1 MSILLE
7 ISMSKSQI
15 RILGR
20 RRTFFLSFAESK
32 LQGRG
37 SNFFFVFLLLGYEII
52 SQVFWIFKGIS
63 EIFKNF
69 QPFSIL
75 RTEGFDLLS
84 STESTELSRELGRV
98 YRFVPSYTEFLP
110 IPCMSRIWCRYRH
123 GLDRVDYESAKSY
136 QTRRV
141 FEPCLKRLT

>member
-1 MSILLE
+1 
-7 ISMSKSQI
+7 MSKSHI
-15 RILGR
+15 RIPGI
-20 RRTFFLSFAESK
+20 RRTFFLGFAKSK

-52 SQVFWIFKGIS
+52 SQVFWIFRGIS
-63 EIFKNF
+63 EIFKKF
-69 QPFSIL
+69 QPFSTL
-75 RTEGFDLLS
+75 CTEGFDLLS

-123 GLDRVDYESAKSY
+123 GLGRVGYESAESY
-136 QTRRV
+136 RTQPS
-141 FEPCLKRLT
+141 F

>member
-1 MSILLE
+1 
-7 ISMSKSQI
+7 MSKSQI
-15 RILGR
+15 RIPGK
-20 RRTFFLSFAESK
+20 RRTFFFKFCRKQIAG
-32 LQGRG
+32 QGFK
-37 SNFFFVFLLLGYEII
+37 FFFVFLLLGYEII
-52 SQVFWIFKGIS
+52 SHVFWIFRGIF

-98 YRFVPSYTEFLP
+98 YRFIPSYTEFLP

-123 GLDRVDYESAKSY
+123 GLGRVGYESAESY
-136 QTRRV
+136 RTRPS
-141 FEPCLKRLT
+141 F